1 MPFYEQITQAL
12 GRLFRKYIYGED
24 PDERRKRLHEE
35 ALREIDAQL
44 PYTVQMRL
52 AMRVWEDNR
61 QKNTPLRMQRLSP
74 AGAKILPFPSRSR
87 DL

>member
-1 MPFYEQITQAL
+1 MHEQITQAL
-12 GRLFRKYIYGED
+12 GELFRKYICGED

-35 ALREIDAQL
+35 AMREIDAQL

-52 AMRVWEDNR
+52 AMRAWEHNR
-61 QKNTPLRMQRLSP
+61 QTPLRMRRLSR